1 MALLQILVIVALFAT
16 IGALFLGLRSMSLG
30 GEYDR
35 EHGEKLMWERV
46 AFQAL
51 AVLVLL
57 AALFIMNA

>member
-1 MALLQILVIVALFAT
+1 MALVQILVIVALLAT

-30 GEYDR
+30 GAYDR

>member
-1 MALLQILVIVALFAT
+1 MALVQILVIVALFAT
-16 IGALFLGLRSMSLG
+16 IGALFLGLRAMSPG
-30 GEYDR
+30 GPYDR